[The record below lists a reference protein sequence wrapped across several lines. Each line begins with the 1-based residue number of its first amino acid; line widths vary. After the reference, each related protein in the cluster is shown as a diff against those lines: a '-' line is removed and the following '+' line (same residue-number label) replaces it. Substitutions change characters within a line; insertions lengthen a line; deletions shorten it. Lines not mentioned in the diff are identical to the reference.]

1 MPKRVILL
9 RPLAEEDLESIYDF
23 SYQEFGEN
31 RAIEYIND
39 LSNAFIELANNPEL
53 ARQCDYIKT
62 GLLTYHVGSHIV
74 FFRVTKVRLSI
85 IRILHKAMDYSCHL

>member
-1 MPKRVILL
+1 MSKRVILL
-9 RPLAEEDLESIYDF
+9 RPLAEKDLESIYDY

-39 LSNAFIELANNPEL
+39 VNNVFIKLANNPEL

-62 GLLTYHVGSHIV
+62 GLLTYTVGSHIV

-85 IRILHKAMDYSCHL
+85 IRILHKSMDYQRHL